1 MYQKAKKAV
10 LTLQRCERGRKARK
24 LFKTLLEEKRQRE
37 RKRNNA
43 AITIQ
48 KFTRGYAARKVFKVT
63 KIIFNTVF
71 KIEYFKIK
79 KKRVIVV
86 YH

>member
-1 MYQKAKKAV
+1 MYKKVKKAV

-24 LFKTLLEEKRQRE
+24 LFKTLLEEKRERE
-37 RKRNNA
+37 RRRNNA

-63 KIIFNTVF
+63 KTHF
-71 KIEYFKIK
+71 KT
-79 KKRVIVV
+79 
-86 YH
+86 